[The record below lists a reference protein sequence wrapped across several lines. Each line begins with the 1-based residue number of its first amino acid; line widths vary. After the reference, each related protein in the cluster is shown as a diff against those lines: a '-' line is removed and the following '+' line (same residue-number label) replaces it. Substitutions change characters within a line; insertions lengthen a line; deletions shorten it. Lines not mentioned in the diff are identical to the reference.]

1 MAEQSSRRNFL
12 RHASIGTAVVGAT
25 VLAPMAAARDTAT
38 AQTRTPAPAPASGPV
53 HQGPLVA
60 YVKNA
65 HTGEIA
71 VMAGEHEI
79 LHRDPKLA
87 AHLGRIAATG
97 KS

>member
-1 MAEQSSRRNFL
+1 MAEHSSRRNFL
-12 RHASIGTAVVGAT
+12 RHASIGTAVAGAT
-25 VLAPMAAARDTAT
+25 VLAPIALGRNAAS
-38 AQTRTPAPAPASGPV
+38 AQNRTPAATSGSV

-71 VMAGEHEI
+71 VMAGEREI
-79 LHRDPKLA
+79 VHRDPQLA
-87 AHLGRIAATG
+87 AQLGRIAATS

>member
-1 MAEQSSRRNFL
+1 MAEHSSRRNFL
-12 RHASIGTAVVGAT
+12 RHASVGTAAVGAT
-25 VLAPMAAARDTAT
+25 VLAPIALGRDSAS
-38 AQTRTPAPAPASGPV
+38 AQPRTPAATSGAV
-53 HQGPLVA
+53 HQGPVIA

-79 LHRDPKLA
+79 VHRDPTLA
-87 AHLGRIAATG
+87 AHLGRIAAIS